1 MGRALGGFI
10 LQPDA
15 HPVSVDLLQRKR
27 QQRAQDARQRLVTLA
42 GSAPLG
48 AVLPSFLA
56 HGRMVS
62 DMALTPPRGARC
74 KVGLPGVE
82 CRRCDAL
89 RLDTLRLCFGTLR
102 FCFNDA
108 VALLLARVDA
118 LVNHRLQPARFVAC
132 G

>member
-1 MGRALGGFI
+1 MPGSVFTVARVPPFGAL
-10 LQPDA
+10 
-15 HPVSVDLLQRKR
+15 
-27 QQRAQDARQRLVTLA
+27 LA
-42 GSAPLG
+42 A
-48 AVLPSFLA
+48 FLA
-56 HGRMVS
+56 DGRMVS
-62 DMALTPPRGARC
+62 DMALTPARGARC

-82 CRRCDAL
+82 CWRCDTL